1 MAQGTETTWACLEG
15 LLQTLSHTFVHCRLV
30 QVTSAGCGASLC
42 HVLGPLSSQ
51 VGHMRG
57 FALFAAV
64 FQLCQARAGTIGS
77 EERGG
82 DFFLFLSHS
91 I

>member
-15 LLQTLSHTFVHCRLV
+15 LLQTFPHSCSLQAV

-64 FQLCQARAGTIGS
+64 FQLCQAQAGTIGS

-82 DFFLFLSHS
+82 VFFLFLSHG